1 MKEGLYMNIN
11 IGLFT
16 IIKNYGVI
24 KNIVANLLPIFYY
37 KERLYINVFIIIL
50 YIFKIILIYLKV
62 FCKYFITIRQLYFI
76 KTVDKWNFVWYNINV
91 IKRKKE
97 FICQ

>member
-1 MKEGLYMNIN
+1 MNIN

-16 IIKNYGVI
+16 IIKNYGII

-50 YIFKIILIYLKV
+50 YIIFII
-62 FCKYFITIRQLYFI
+62 
-76 KTVDKWNFVWYNINV
+76 NIL
-91 IKRKKE
+91 
-97 FICQ
+97 